1 MPRSYP
7 VQGCPVRVLV
17 VDDFAPWQIFVE
29 RYFGRHPNVRVVGF
43 AADGL
48 EAVRKAEELLP
59 DLILLDVGL
68 PKANG
73 IEAARQIRERAP
85 ASAILFLSESSD
97 PDVIKAAL
105 NAGGSGYVLKAAASK
120 DLIAGT
126 KAVLKGEP
134 FLSQDLA
141 ANNGA
146 QP

>member
-1 MPRSYP
+1 MQASPA
-7 VQGCPVRVLV
+7 RVLV

-29 RYFGRHPNVRVVGF
+29 RYLGTSPNVRVIGF

-48 EAVRKAEELLP
+48 EAVQKAEELLP

-73 IEAARQIRERAP
+73 IEAARQIRTRAP
-85 ASAILFLSESSD
+85 ESAILFLSDSSD
-97 PDVIKAAL
+97 PDVVTEAL
-105 NAGGSGYVLKAAASK
+105 SAGGRGYVLKVAATK

-126 KAVLKGEP
+126 EAVLNGES
-134 FLSQDLA
+134 FLSRGLVGNDK
-141 ANNGA
+141 A